1 MRAARPTWKRG
12 SEAVMGNSRLG
23 LLLWVGAA
31 LLLGCSHSRNPATL
45 SKVAGDAQ
53 VGAPGGELA
62 QPLVVKVADGD
73 GRPVAGVTVLW
84 SVVEGGGSIKAAIAT
99 TGEDGLATALAR
111 LGPAAASNR
120 YQAST
125 QNWAVYSVTFQATHS
140 PFTLSYTDPPAGGK
154 LRLVRGADSTPSAVL
169 LELQVAPGASVS
181 AYSVGFNL
189 PLDASRVS
197 LDRATPMIPGALL
210 DPGKSPAA
218 AMAALPTSG
227 PLKGTLVSG
236 QSHKASGAGAVT
248 TDTLLPAGTV
258 LYTLKLDILPTATPG
273 VVFDG
278 TAAGFVLPSAG
289 ARDRLGQTVV
299 AAGDVVVGKLIVK

>member
-1 MRAARPTWKRG
+1 MRK
-12 SEAVMGNSRLG
+12 SRLG
-23 LLLWVGAA
+23 LLVWVGAV

-45 SKVAGDAQ
+45 TKVVGDGQ

-62 QPLVVKVADGD
+62 HPLVVKVADGE

-84 SVVEGGGSIKAAIAT
+84 SVVEGGGSVKAAIAT

-125 QNWAVYSVTFQATHS
+125 QNWAIYTVTFNATHS
-140 PFTLSYTDPPAGGK
+140 PFTLSYTDPPPGGK
-154 LRLVRGADSTPSAVL
+154 LRLLRGAASTPSSVV

-197 LDRATPMIPGALL
+197 LDRATPMIPGTVL

-218 AMAALPTSG
+218 ALAVLPISG

-236 QSHKASGAGAVT
+236 QSQKASGAGAVT

-258 LYTLKLDILPTATPG
+258 LYSVKLNILPAATPG

-278 TAAGFVLPSAG
+278 TAAGSVLPSAG
-289 ARDRLGQTVV
+289 ARDRLGKTVV
-299 AAGDVVVGKLIVK
+299 EAGEVVVGKLVVK